1 MKPKTRNLV
10 SVSLLYWDLRRLFEL
25 VVLALR
31 SERANANGR
40 GKTREALEG
49 AR

>member
-10 SVSLLYWDLRRLFEL
+10 SVSLYWGLRRLFEL